1 MIKVLAVSPSSDVT
15 GAEQSLLNISA
26 FLERSAVRMMLAAPG
41 GGTFEKRW
49 RELGLEF
56 HAMEVPARQGLRS
69 GDGRQWHGAR
79 QLLISVWR
87 TVQAISR
94 LVRTVREADAD
105 VIHSNLLMTHLDCV
119 VAGYLTGTRPVLE
132 LHEIV
137 APGLPRQL
145 LGAMIRLS
153 GATIAISAA
162 SRDQVPTWARAKV
175 VVVPQCVD
183 ARRFD
188 GRRAE
193 SGTEEGVDADP
204 GWRRRLAARPDDP
217 VVAAVGRVDPE
228 KGLHVL
234 VRAVARSR
242 EKGHRMQLALVG
254 SPGTDDGQYLAEL
267 TALGEDLLGDAVQ
280 VVPHTDDVAGVLG
293 AIDVLACPSFE
304 EPFGM
309 ILLEAQ
315 LCAIPVVASRSG
327 GPAEF
332 IEDEHTGLLVSPGD
346 VDDLAAALVRL
357 VDDEALREHLARSGH
372 ARVCEEYTA
381 PVRAGRIGSLYRDVA
396 AVR

>member
-1 MIKVLAVSPSSDVT
+1 MIKVLAVSPSPEVT
-15 GAEQSLLNISA
+15 GAEQSLLNISS
-26 FLERSAVRMMLAAPG
+26 FLDRSAVRMTLAAPG

-56 HAMEVPARQGLRS
+56 HAMEVPVRQGLRS
-69 GDGRQWHGAR
+69 GDGRQWHGVR
-79 QLLISVWR
+79 HLSVSVWR
-87 TVQAISR
+87 TVQAIGR
-94 LVRTVREADAD
+94 LVKTVRAADAD
-105 VIHSNLLMTHLDCV
+105 VLHSNLLMTHLDCV
-119 VAGYLTGTRPVLE
+119 IAGLLTGTRPVLE

-175 VVVPQCVD
+175 VVVPQSVD

-188 GRRAE
+188 NRTDDTA
-193 SGTEEGVDADP
+193 ADP
-204 GWRRRLAARPDDP
+204 GWRRLLAARPDDR

-228 KGLHVL
+228 KGLHIL
-234 VRAVARSR
+234 VRAVSRARSQ
-242 EKGHRMQLALVG
+242 GCPLQLAVVG
-254 SPGTDDGQYLAEL
+254 SPGTDDGRYLAEL
-267 TALGEDLLGDAVQ
+267 TALGGELLGDAIRFL
-280 VVPHTDDVAGVLG
+280 PHTEDIAGVLG
-293 AIDVLACPSFE
+293 AVDVLACPSFE

-315 LCAIPVVASRSG
+315 LCAIPVVACRSG

-332 IEDEHTGLLVSPGD
+332 IEDGHTGLLVRPGD

-357 VDDEALREHLARSGH
+357 AEDDVLRQRLARSGRE
-372 ARVCEEYTA
+372 RVCGEYIA
-381 PVRAGRIGSLYRDVA
+381 PVRAGRVGSLYQRVA
-396 AVR
+396 AR